1 MTDDEIGYIIVD
13 NAPTGS
19 GFSVCPDGRA
29 RELLPR
35 FPDHIAFW
43 TFAKKK
49 DAGEWALTLAAK
61 ADGIEI
67 WDKTSD

>member
-1 MTDDEIGYIIVD
+1 MRDVIGYIIVD

-35 FPDHIAFW
+35 FPEHVAFW

-49 DAGEWALTLAAK
+49 DADEWAAKLVAK
-61 ADGIEI
+61 AAGLEV
-67 WDKTSD
+67 WDKTGD